1 MTFSLLYLAKE
12 PDQGVMDDLKQF
24 EDHTITIC
32 ACLPGY
38 VDYYKHLGYNV
49 IDYRE
54 VFNGTTMR
62 FDVVIGNPP
71 YGKNSNLAVQFLNKV
86 AELSDDIRMVLP
98 RTFRK
103 PSIINR
109 LNPHLHLVSDVTC
122 PDDTFPRGIKAC
134 YQRWEVRSDV
144 REPIQT
150 FKKEDTTDFT
160 FLKSSEGSDCIIT
173 RVANAGVVVRN
184 TEPLVLTIPYHERSS
199 STTYFLKVKDESVI
213 TKLESLQEQFI
224 ECSKE
229 TVGLNSLSIH
239 DIVRLYLHG

>member
-1 MTFSLLYLAKE
+1 MNYLIIGDPSGLHSLNLIERDVSPQDITVWEDTTKGINSCLTRGVTVVSNLDELMGQRFS
-12 PDQGVMDDLKQF
+12 
-24 EDHTITIC
+24 
-32 ACLPGY
+32 
-38 VDYYKHLGYNV
+38 
-49 IDYRE
+49 
-54 VFNGTTMR
+54 
-62 FDVVIGNPP
+62 VVIGNPP